1 MDTFDSIYQEDLLMQ
16 LEDIVDSLTMV
27 CNFTDEKS
35 NLSEVHGIIEVIKR
49 DTLNLQV
56 KLSKLLTSD
65 SIKMED
71 TKNGEV

>member
-71 TKNGEV
+71 IKNGEV

>member
-1 MDTFDSIYQEDLLMQ
+1 MDTFDSVYKENLLMQ
-16 LEDIVDSLTMV
+16 LEDIVDALCLV

-56 KLSKLLTSD
+56 KLSNLLISD
-65 SIKMED
+65 NKKKED
-71 TKNGEV
+71 KESEED